1 MEVLDLEYEVKVY
14 LRHPQTWRGPPELF
28 KAHPLGKAPVLEVI
42 FGDGSPPLKLVE
54 TGLIFQ
60 YLLTNYDHENL
71 LTPTEPREKLKVD
84 YYLHYAE
91 GTLQGLLITLL
102 INSVAKK
109 IAPFGFQ
116 TLAKLVTR
124 GLNNGYYLHEWYLSV
139 DFLESELKKN
149 GTGYFVGDRL
159 SAADIML
166 SFPVY
171 ENIFDNPGGIKECVG
186 ITDDMYKLY
195 PNLGAWCCR
204 IRDDP
209 VYVKIGAMMDE
220 KVEQFKQKKGRR
232 KSK

>member
-42 FGDGSPPLKLVE
+42 FGDGSPPLKLAE

-60 YLLTNYDHENL
+60 YLLNNYDHENL
-71 LTPTEPREKLKVD
+71 LTPTDPRDKLKVD
-84 YYLHYAE
+84 YFLHYAE

-149 GTGYFVGDRL
+149 GTEYFVGDRL

-186 ITDDMYKLY
+186 ITDDLYKLY
-195 PNLGAWCCR
+195 PNLGGWCCR